1 MTEPMTLLADA
12 SVFLLSPWKPVF
24 IWASFVAWAW
34 LLGTKLDDDART
46 LQLDAVKWNLIHL
59 AAGTGGLCVM
69 LFAGALTFYL
79 AFPLGLLVMVAPIL
93 VYWKVRNAEVSE
105 ERKYRLFAKPAHDA
119 ARPRKRRG
127 RRKDA
132 TLTFSGPEGEFPVPD
147 KEDEKLDAYVALEGL
162 FEPLLNEKGTRMDL
176 AIGGGGLASAIVVHS
191 VRSKQEPIPGELG
204 GQVVNMVKQIAGM
217 DLSETRKRQNGT
229 FTVSNDEGRR
239 TVTAT
244 ATGSS
249 KGQFIRLDVDEAARL
264 IIPMDALGLL
274 PQQQEVL
281 AELLDPQK
289 RHGLVLLTSP
299 QGQGL
304 STTALSLLAA
314 HDAYTSNLKVLEYRT
329 ALRLEGVDH
338 IEWDASNPD
347 LDFATSLQSILRR
360 DPDVVLTEAKDTET
374 SQIAARA
381 GRDGSLQYLCFHADS
396 TAMAIRE
403 WCRLVGDVDLA
414 TKPLRAAVCQ
424 RLVRV
429 LCPDCKQEYTPANPR
444 KLGLPEGVT
453 LYRQGG
459 QVQVRNRVEDCPTC
473 GGSGY
478 SGVTALYEVFPVD
491 EECRQILASGDLKAA
506 MVHARRNKMLMLQ
519 EVGLQRAASGV
530 TSIEEVSRVLGG
542 KSPGQAKAAP
552 SSASAG

>member
-12 SVFLLSPWKPVF
+12 SVFLLSPWKPIL
-24 IWASFVAWAW
+24 IWAAFVAWAW
-34 LLGTKLDDDART
+34 LLGTKLDDDARS

-59 AAGTGGLCVM
+59 VAGVGGLGVM
-69 LFAGALTFYL
+69 LFAGGLTFYL
-79 AFPLGLLVMVAPIL
+79 AFPIGLLVMLAPIL
-93 VYWKVRNAEVSE
+93 VYWKVRNAAVTED
-105 ERKYRLFAKPAHDA
+105 RRYRLFAKTA
-119 ARPRKRRG
+119 AGATKPKKRRG
-127 RRKDA
+127 RSRE
-132 TLTFSGPEGEFPVPD
+132 TSLTFSGPEGEFPVPD
-147 KEDEKLDAYVALEGL
+147 KDDERLDAYIALEEL
-162 FEPLLNEKGTRMDL
+162 FVPLLKENGTRMDL

-191 VRSKQEPIPGELG
+191 VRSKQEPVPGELG
-204 GQVVNMVKQIAGM
+204 GQVVNMLKQIAAM

-229 FTVSNDEGRR
+229 FTVSNDQGRR

-249 KGQFIRLDVDEAARL
+249 KGQFVRLDVDEQSRL
-264 IIPMDALGLL
+264 IIPVDALGFL
-274 PQQQEVL
+274 PQQQEAL
-281 AELLDPQK
+281 TALLDPQK

-360 DPDVVLTEAKDTET
+360 DPDVVLTEARDTET

-381 GRDGSLQYLCFHADS
+381 GRDGSLQYLCFNADS

-414 TKPLRAAVCQ
+414 TKTLRAAVCQ

-429 LCPDCKQEYTPANPR
+429 LCPDCKQAYTPSNPR
-444 KLGLPEGVT
+444 KLGLPDGVT

-473 GGSGY
+473 SGSGFT
-478 SGVTALYEVFPVD
+478 GVTALYEVFPVD
-491 EECRQILASGDLKAA
+491 DECRQILAAGDLKAA
-506 MVHARRNKMLMLQ
+506 MVYARRNKMLMLQ

-542 KSPGQAKAAP
+542 KSPGQAKAAQ
-552 SSASAG
+552 SSAKAG